1 MHVAYVSAQ
10 TKEKRKQKVD
20 DVQKRSEYRK
30 AHGIAQG
37 EGIFGGWTAKTDE
50 EAVGPALKDESA
62 SPSFS
67 RGVDLEKAVEDA
79 EQTAAQNA
87 KETFVDFDGKT
98 QSVEQKKWF
107 GIW

>member
-1 MHVAYVSAQ
+1 MHVAYVSAK

-20 DVQKRSEYRK
+20 DVQKRSDYRK

-50 EAVGPALKDESA
+50 EGVGPALRDESA
-62 SPSFS
+62 NPNFA
-67 RGVDLEKAVEDA
+67 RGEAVEDIE
-79 EQTAAQNA
+79 EQAAQNS
-87 KETFVDFDGKT
+87 KPTYVDFDGKS
-98 QSVEQKKWF
+98 QPVEHKKWF